1 MIVNATKDMGSIS
14 KGDTIVICDV
24 CLSGSFDQR
33 SIHFCE
39 CDDPKMLC
47 PSCYC
52 EDCDNE

>member
-24 CLSGSFDQR
+24 CLSGSLDQR

-39 CDDPKMLC
+39 FDDSKMLC